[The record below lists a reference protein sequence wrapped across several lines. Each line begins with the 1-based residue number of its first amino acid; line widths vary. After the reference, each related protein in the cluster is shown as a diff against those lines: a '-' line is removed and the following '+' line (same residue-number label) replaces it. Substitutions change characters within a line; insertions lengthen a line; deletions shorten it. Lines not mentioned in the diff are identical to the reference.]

1 MPISEVVS
9 VTITIETARVS
20 RQGFG
25 VPLIAAYH
33 TKWTDRVRT
42 YNAASALTT
51 MVGEGFATTDPAY
64 LAMQAIVSQSPRP
77 KTVKIGRRNTTWS
90 QTVDLVPT
98 VANTTI
104 YSGTVNALP
113 WTFTSDGS
121 ATLAEICTGIAAAIT
136 ALANVTADGSSGTKV
151 VITADAAAKLF
162 NVSRPTGAGVYVFND
177 STSATGVATD
187 LATIR
192 AADGDF
198 YGLVLD
204 MTSRDGIEAAAA
216 TAETWRVV
224 FASNSADSDQLVALT
239 TDDVASELKALSYRR
254 AGHSYHKN
262 YDSFLGAGWLGVM
275 LPYEPGAATFAHKT
289 VAGVSVSTELSATEV
304 ETLTAK
310 HANFYTTVGGV
321 NVMRWGTAA
330 GGSYLDD
337 TISIDWATA
346 RIEEEVWGLIA
357 ATPKLPFTD
366 ASGDRLGGTVMGV
379 LLLGVQR
386 NVFANDPVPTVT
398 VPKVADISPIDRAGR
413 VFGTIEFTA
422 RLAGA
427 IHQVDIQGSVS
438 I

>member
-33 TKWTDRVRT
+33 TKWTDRVKT
-42 YNAASALTT
+42 YTVASALTT
-51 MVGEGFATTDPAY
+51 MVGEGFATDDPAY
-64 LAMQAIVSQSPRP
+64 LAMQAIASQSPRP
-77 KTVKIGRRNTTWS
+77 KQAKIGRRNTTWS
-90 QTVDLVPT
+90 QVVRLVPT

-104 YSGTVNALP
+104 YSGTVDDLP

-121 ATLAEICTGIAAAIT
+121 ATLAEICTGIASAID
-136 ALANVTADGSSGTKV
+136 ALAGVTASGVSATHV
-151 VITADAAAKLF
+151 DISVTAAAKLM
-162 NVSRPTGAGVYVFND
+162 NVSRPTGAGVFTFFD
-177 STSATGVATD
+177 ATPGTGVATD

-204 MTSRDGIEAAAA
+204 TTGRDAIEAAAA
-216 TAETWRVV
+216 VAETWRVV
-224 FASNSADSDQLVALT
+224 FASNSADSDQLVDAT
-239 TDDVASELKALSYRR
+239 TDDVGSEMQALSYRR
-254 AGHSYHKN
+254 TGHSYHKD

-275 LPYEPGAATFAHKT
+275 LPYEPGAATWAFKT
-289 VAGVSVSTELSATEV
+289 IAGVSVSTELSTTEV
-304 ETLTAK
+304 ETFTDK
-310 HANFYTTVGGV
+310 GINFYTTVGGV
-321 NVMRWGTAA
+321 NVMRWGVAS
-330 GGSYLDD
+330 GGSYMDD
-337 TISIDWATA
+337 TISVDWATS
-346 RIEEEVWGLIA
+346 RIEEEVWALLA
-357 ATPKLPFTD
+357 STPKLPFTD
-366 ASGDRLGGTVMGV
+366 ASGDRLGGTILGV

-386 NVFANDPVPTVT
+386 NVFAGDPVPTVT
-398 VPKVADISPIDRAGR
+398 VPLVADISAIDRAGR

-427 IHQVDIQGSVS
+427 IHQVDIAGSVS